1 MRHLAAATVS
11 RVVSLPSIWTGDY
24 TKIAKLARRRASRA
38 GSRHVGRTGMAHETS
53 KINEA
58 RSSS

>member
-38 GSRHVGRTGMAHETS
+38 GRFL
-53 KINEA
+53 
-58 RSSS
+58 RSFAASCSFVENLAVA